1 MELTREGQAV
11 CDENVA
17 LRQVVEEKEKMLHSA
32 ESQHLDLQFQAQQ

>member
-17 LRQVVEEKEKMLHSA
+17 LRQVVEEKDKMLHSA
-32 ESQHLDLQFQAQQ
+32 ESQHLDFQFQAQQ